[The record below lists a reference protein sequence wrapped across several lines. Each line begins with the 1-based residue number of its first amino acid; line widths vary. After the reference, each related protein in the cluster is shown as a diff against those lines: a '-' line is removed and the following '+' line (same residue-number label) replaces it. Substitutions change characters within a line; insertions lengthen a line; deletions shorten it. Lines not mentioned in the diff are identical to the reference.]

1 MEKRSVTRWA
11 LLSMLLFCV
20 QVILLSLTPLAEY
33 GNAANE
39 FNSIGMWLAVAMI
52 AGMYIVPLGLYR
64 IGLPF
69 SKAILA
75 ILSGFGIFI
84 HLIIVVLLLISTFFT
99 AAGVAAA
106 ACSLLSIIV
115 NVIWFFAAFRKH
127 RLVH

>member
-39 FNSIGMWLAVAMI
+39 FNSIGMWLAVAMV
-52 AGMYIVPLGLYR
+52 AGMYMVPLGLYR
-64 IGLPF
+64 IGVPF
-69 SKAILA
+69 SKVVLA

-84 HLIIVVLLLISTFFT
+84 HLTISMILFTSTFF
-99 AAGVAAA
+99 AGAGVAAVV
-106 ACSLLSIIV
+106 CSLLSIIV
-115 NVIWFFAAFRKH
+115 NVIWFFAAFRNR
-127 RLVH
+127 RLAY